1 MVQHSIH
8 SSIIFSIQ
16 FKFFFCA
23 HSLAAFIQII
33 TFHQNHPGTKH
44 LCWDFCPTF
53 AGIPPVSRGI
63 PSYLDR
69 MKSVSASYKHNII
82 QGDSLYLWRYI
93 LPCLTFIRKLLY
105 TYHTVYRPAFC
116 YTSRFPFK
124 QPVNPL
130 IVCLMY
136 WLLF

>member
-1 MVQHSIH
+1 M
-8 SSIIFSIQ
+8 
-16 FKFFFCA
+16 FFCA

-33 TFHQNHPGTKH
+33 TFHQNHPCTKH
-44 LCWDFCPTF
+44 LCRDFCPTF

-63 PSYLDR
+63 LSCLDR

-82 QGDSLYLWRYI
+82 QGDSLYLRRYI
-93 LPCLTFIRKLLY
+93 LPCITFIRKLLY
-105 TYHTVYRPAFC
+105 TNHTVYRPAFC

-136 WLLF
+136 